1 MVDEREVKSRTRVKR
16 EMEARQALGERLI
29 DLPDARLVKL
39 ALPEDLLEAI
49 RLARRLTKR
58 GALRRQRQYIGV
70 LMRSLDIEPIERA
83 LAETDHHRELEK
95 RAFHRAERCRDRLIE
110 GDASCFEELITEYPR
125 MDIQHLRSLVRN
137 ACRETAAGKPPRSS
151 RLVFRFLTDLFSST
165 EAPS

>member
-1 MVDEREVKSRTRVKR
+1 MGEAREARSRTQVKR

-29 DLPDARLVKL
+29 E
-39 ALPEDLLEAI
+39 LPEARVERLGLPGELLEAI

-95 RAFHRAERCRDRLIE
+95 RRFHRAERCRDRLVE
-110 GDASCFEELITEYPR
+110 GDQSCFEELITEFPQ

-137 ACRETAAGKPPRSS
+137 ALREAEAGKPPRSS
-151 RLVFRFLTDLFSST
+151 RLIFRFLTDLFSST